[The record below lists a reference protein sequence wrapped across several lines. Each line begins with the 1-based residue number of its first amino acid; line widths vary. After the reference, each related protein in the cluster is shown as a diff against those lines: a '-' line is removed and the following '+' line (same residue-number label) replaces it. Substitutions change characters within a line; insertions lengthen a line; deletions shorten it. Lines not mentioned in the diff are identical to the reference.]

1 MNDEVHLSAGWAL
14 WGKHPGSNS
23 DYSILTSSS
32 EPLTQPEFAS
42 VLTHFAPGNPPT
54 ERGLPSSLPWV
65 IISRVGIEGQPYVGM
80 AIQKSTDEV
89 DSAGR
94 PISLTSY
101 FCVPYAE
108 ISDTPFSY
116 ASLYQALVSI
126 ELPRDGRDL
135 IRLSVPRL
143 DPQALATDIAEDF
156 GEPTVLTAASL
167 LLSGPVSI
175 IGSDGS
181 TAHDRLRFLDAVAAM
196 LPYGYRADYTAATW
210 SDSGARHQI
219 RLAFAATARADAGV
233 IRWRSAPA
241 GPTAG
246 SPGEAYFR
254 LLRQVRERRP
264 GQGQLTELIGF
275 FARDAEPGLLDQ
287 PQRALESLRE
297 FDLPAIVLG
306 AVLDGAAPPDDVRE
320 VFARSRITELPADGR
335 QALLAEL
342 IGYGDPQ
349 DWPLIKKWWD
359 TVVGDDP
366 AVMLPALVATCRRLL
381 WTPEPSL
388 AVKEQL
394 TLAAHHG
401 LLDSLLAELVTL
413 PDSEFELSGGLSAAA
428 QVLVDWV
435 LSAPGSEFPRTQR
448 AMAGNQLLA
457 CELLALLA
465 GSERETRAALTW
477 LEPAL
482 GGFLHPFS
490 VVLGDAVGTVDELEC
505 GQLARH
511 SMTCIRALLQA
522 ASYAGRLRLVLP
534 GFTSWLARETLERG
548 GLDAVESRYWHD
560 QAWALTPSDA
570 ASAAWLDLALLA
582 SGNDARFLLAA
593 ADGRSREQYGECF
606 ASAWSELVAYV
617 DPGLDDLLASALITY
632 LDRTNWTADAMQIDA
647 VVDLTARLT
656 TGDQRAGLES
666 VIAEALMARP
676 EAARRES
683 AKAWLAQVRPSP
695 ADTGEGG
702 ILLSLRQSKPG
713 VTVAQLVELCVRG
726 FRADL
731 DPAEVCWALA
741 ESRAIGSGASAA
753 EFLQALR
760 LGLMAAAARQNPVEW
775 LRWFTGR
782 FADGTF
788 GPQIAEEFRRVAVQD
803 ARDEIGYRLD
813 LLYIAATGGRQDSP
827 PVLSDADIAELD
839 WIPKSLDQILREA
852 KKRTG
857 RPRIL
862 GGWHGRDGQNE
873 QHDKGAG
880 EPGGGHERQ
889 GPGHARRA

>member
-1 MNDEVHLSAGWAL
+1 MNDQVHLSVGWAL

-23 DYSILTSSS
+23 DYSVLTSSS

-42 VLTHFAPGNPPT
+42 VLTHFAPGNPPA

-65 IISRVGIEGQPYVGM
+65 IVSRVGIEDRPYIGM
-80 AIQKSTDEV
+80 AIQKSTDDV

-108 ISDTPFSY
+108 IADTPFSY
-116 ASLYQALVSI
+116 ASLYQGLVSL
-126 ELPRDGRDL
+126 ELPRDGGDL

-143 DPQALATDIAEDF
+143 DPQALAADIAEDF
-156 GEPTVLTAASL
+156 GEPAVVAAASL

-175 IGSDGS
+175 LGSDGS
-181 TAHDRLRFLDAVAAM
+181 TVHERLRFLDAVAAM

-219 RLAFAATARADAGV
+219 RLAFAATPRADAGV

-241 GPTAG
+241 GPAGG

-264 GQGQLTELIGF
+264 GQGQLAELIGF
-275 FARDAEPGLLDQ
+275 FARAAAAGQLDR
-287 PQRALESLRE
+287 PQQAVESLRE
-297 FDLPAIVLG
+297 FDLAAIVLG
-306 AVLDGAAPPDDVRE
+306 AVRDGTARPDDVRA

-349 DWPLIKKWWD
+349 DWPVIRKWWD

-388 AVKEQL
+388 AIKEQL
-394 TLAAHHG
+394 ALAANHG

-428 QVLVDWV
+428 QVLVNWV
-435 LSAPGSEFPRTQR
+435 LSAPGTEFPRTQR

-490 VVLGDAVGTVDELEC
+490 VVLGDAQGTVGQLEF
-505 GQLARH
+505 GQLARYT
-511 SMTCIRALLQA
+511 MTCVRALLQA

-534 GFTSWLARETLERG
+534 GFTIWLARETLDRG

-560 QAWALTPSDA
+560 LVWALTPTNA
-570 ASAAWLDLALLA
+570 VCAAWLDLALLA
-582 SGNDARFLLAA
+582 SGNDARFLVAE
-593 ADGRSREQYGECF
+593 ADGQPGSSTAN
-606 ASAWSELVAYV
+606 ASPA
-617 DPGLDDLLASALITY
+617 PG
-632 LDRTNWTADAMQIDA
+632 RNWPPM
-647 VVDLTARLT
+647 
-656 TGDQRAGLES
+656 S
-666 VIAEALMARP
+666 VLALM
-676 EAARRES
+676 
-683 AKAWLAQVRPSP
+683 
-695 ADTGEGG
+695 T
-702 ILLSLRQSKPG
+702 
-713 VTVAQLVELCVRG
+713 C
-726 FRADL
+726 
-731 DPAEVCWALA
+731 
-741 ESRAIGSGASAA
+741 
-753 EFLQALR
+753 
-760 LGLMAAAARQNPVEW
+760 
-775 LRWFTGR
+775 
-782 FADGTF
+782 
-788 GPQIAEEFRRVAVQD
+788 
-803 ARDEIGYRLD
+803 
-813 LLYIAATGGRQDSP
+813 
-827 PVLSDADIAELD
+827 
-839 WIPKSLDQILREA
+839 
-852 KKRTG
+852 
-857 RPRIL
+857 
-862 GGWHGRDGQNE
+862 
-873 QHDKGAG
+873 
-880 EPGGGHERQ
+880 
-889 GPGHARRA
+889 